1 MGPAGRSSNIYNG
14 NMKASNSPRDAAA
27 AARRYHHGDLHATLL
42 RLALD
47 MLEQHGVEG
56 LTLRALARE
65 AGISHAAPKNHFDD
79 LTGLLSEVA
88 AVGYARLAD
97 ALEEAAAGA
106 PDDPR
111 LRLVALGHAYVA
123 RAHAQPGLFRLMF
136 RDACLDFQR
145 PALRDA
151 SARSRSVMLDALGDG
166 PRGEGGRPA
175 GVDGSPPGAGSGVGL
190 EVALVAAWSLVHGYA
205 VLLTDGRLD
214 RALADTGMGW
224 EAMLDGVFASLR

>member
-1 MGPAGRSSNIYNG
+1 MSPPNSSLEAG
-14 NMKASNSPRDAAA
+14 A

-47 MLEQHGVEG
+47 MLEQQGVEG

-88 AVGYARLAD
+88 AVGYARLAE
-97 ALEEAAAGA
+97 ALENAAAAA

-111 LRLVALGHAYVA
+111 RRMVALGHAYVA

-136 RDACLDFQR
+136 RDACLDFDR
-145 PALRDA
+145 PALREA
-151 SARSRSVMLDALGDG
+151 SARSRAVMLDALNHG
-166 PRGEGGRPA
+166 PRGEGGGAPGLRRGGGEAVGA
-175 GVDGSPPGAGSGVGL
+175 GSSTGPGAGSDAGL

-205 VLLTDGRLD
+205 VLLTDGRLV
-214 RALADTGMGW
+214 RALQHTGMGW

>member
-1 MGPAGRSSNIYNG
+1 
-14 NMKASNSPRDAAA
+14 MKASNSPRDAAA

-111 LRLVALGHAYVA
+111 RRMVALGHAYVA

-151 SARSRSVMLDALGDG
+151 SARSRSVMLDALSHG
-166 PRGEGGRPA
+166 PRGEA
-175 GVDGSPPGAGSGVGL
+175 PGAGSKAGAKAGADAGL

-214 RALADTGMGW
+214 RALEHTGMAW

>member
-1 MGPAGRSSNIYNG
+1 
-14 NMKASNSPRDAAA
+14 MKASNSPRDAAA

-111 LRLVALGHAYVA
+111 RRMVALGHAYVA

-151 SARSRSVMLDALGDG
+151 SARSRSVMLDALSHG
-166 PRGEGGRPA
+166 PRGEA
-175 GVDGSPPGAGSGVGL
+175 PGAGSKAGAKAGADAGL

-214 RALADTGMGW
+214 RAL
-224 EAMLDGVFASLR
+224 